1 VTANE
6 AKLQAAFR
14 EALELAPDHDVTALA
29 FRTIRAWD
37 SVGHM
42 QLIAAIE
49 AAFDLMLDADDVLAL
64 TSYATAREIVARHGV
79 AL

>member
-1 VTANE
+1 MTANE

>member
-1 VTANE
+1 MTANE
-6 AKLQAAFR
+6 ARLQAAFR
-14 EALELAPDHDVTALA
+14 EALELAPDADVTALA
-29 FRTIRAWD
+29 FRTIRSWD

-64 TSYATAREIVARHGV
+64 TSYATARAIVARHGV

>member
-1 VTANE
+1 MTANE

-14 EALELAPDHDVTALA
+14 DALELAPDHDVTALA